1 LGVKIV
7 RFLRTS
13 SRIVA
18 RYTAFSFG
26 RSSRLSIASPRPE
39 KLGTVGFPLQSL
51 ALSLSVFSTN
61 NLVHHMAVVVNNIPV
76 FCFVVS
82 GIAPNFTFQ

>member
-1 LGVKIV
+1 V

-13 SRIVA
+13 SRIAA
-18 RYTAFSFG
+18 RYIAFSFG

-39 KLGTVGFPLQSL
+39 KFGTVGFPLQSL
-51 ALSLSVFSTN
+51 ARKMSADFLI
-61 NLVHHMAVVVNNIPV
+61 NLHANFGTVVNNIPV